1 MSQMFSIACPS
12 FPLFRRALLG
22 ACLCFALG
30 AHAADRPVNAGAASA
45 KVTASQIAKARSDV
59 HVNRASADELAEALI
74 GVGPAKAK
82 AIVAWRQSHGAF
94 KSLDDLGQ
102 VKGVGPAI
110 LKQNKSHIL
119 FD

>member
-1 MSQMFSIACPS
+1 MSQMFPASLSP
-12 FPLFRRALLG
+12 FRFFHRILLG
-22 ACLCFALG
+22 ACLCLALG
-30 AHAADRPVNAGAASA
+30 AHAADQTVKPGAAPA
-45 KVTASQIAKARSDV
+45 KVTTSQVAKARPDV

-74 GVGPAKAK
+74 GVGPAKAR

-110 LKQNKSHIL
+110 LKQNKPHIL